1 MIWYLLWIIILNLV
15 FTFCYVRVNVVLD
28 RNRSKVLNDTVRE
41 NSVDILTG
49 GAKAKN
55 QWHN

>member
-49 GAKAKN
+49 GGKSKKPVA
-55 QWHN
+55 